1 LNGIG
6 AGPSETIEPAVIADI
21 FFLHARGKW
30 NTMYWVFYMGS
41 LMVRRLAFFSYP
53 LISNV
58 PDTGRPHHFRRHG
71 GPQRLAQLLVAQHR
85 ADRRLTPDGNF
96 HVPGNQMAPQ
106 AP

>member
-6 AGPSETIEPAVIADI
+6 AGPAETIQPAVIADI

-41 LMVRRLAFFSYP
+41 LMVRQLAFSY
-53 LISNV
+53 LLVSNV
-58 PDTGRPHHFRRHG
+58 PDTGRPHHFRRYG
-71 GPQRLAQLLVAQHR
+71 GPHRLAQLLVAQHR
-85 ADRRLTPDGNF
+85 AAGRLTPDGDL